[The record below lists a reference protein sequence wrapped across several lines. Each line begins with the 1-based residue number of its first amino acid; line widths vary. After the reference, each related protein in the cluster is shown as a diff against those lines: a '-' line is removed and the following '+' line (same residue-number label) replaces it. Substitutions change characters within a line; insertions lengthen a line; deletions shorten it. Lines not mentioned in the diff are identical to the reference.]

1 MTSSD
6 ANEQSSSL
14 QETTYFG
21 RLCGVRHVQ
30 VLLLFLCLTV
40 NFLMRVN
47 LSVAIVVMTD
57 TGTASNNP
65 VFNWTMAEQT
75 QIQSVFYFG
84 YFVMNV
90 ISAVLATIYSNKL
103 LLFLSVSLSSAITL
117 VTPTI
122 VAIGGRYALLLS
134 RVFLGVMQGMMM
146 SNVMSLMS
154 KWIPPTERSRC
165 GSFIIGGMN
174 FGTLVS
180 FSTSGWIGFHFGWPS
195 IYYFSGGLG
204 AVWALTWLILAADS
218 PENCWYITKKERDFV
233 LQELFQCQIT
243 AGKSRKIPWKKILT
257 NKACFALILT
267 TIGHYWGNMTLLAEM
282 PTYFKAVLHLH
293 TTHNGMIS
301 ALPYACMMVFSLLF
315 SCVVDIL
322 IKRGRVSVT
331 SARKSCNSI
340 GQWGAAA
347 CLVVLSYCKHEST
360 IVTMYTLGAT
370 LLGFSYFGFNIN
382 HLDIVPK
389 YAGFFMGITN
399 ALSNISNVL
408 GPLFVGFIVYDAEN
422 KQQWRTVFWVS
433 AIIWFIGNSI
443 FIIFGSGEPQDF
455 SEDEVSEDTSVHQRS
470 N

>member
-6 ANEQSSSL
+6 VNENEQP
-14 QETTYFG
+14 QDATYF
-21 RLCGVRHVQ
+21 RKLFGVRHVQ
-30 VLLLFLCLTV
+30 VVLLFLCLTV

-47 LSVAIVVMTD
+47 LSVAMVLMTD
-57 TGTASNNP
+57 TGSGSNYP
-65 VFNWTMAEQT
+65 VFNWSMSQQT
-75 QIQSVFYFG
+75 QLHSVFYIG
-84 YFVMNV
+84 YFFMNI

-103 LLFLSVSLSSAITL
+103 LLFLSVSLSSGITL
-117 VTPTI
+117 VTP
-122 VAIGGRYALLLS
+122 VSVFVGGWYALLVS
-134 RVFLGVMQGMMM
+134 RMILGVMQGMMM

-165 GSFIIGGMN
+165 GSLIIGGMN
-174 FGTLVS
+174 FGTLIS
-180 FSTSGWIGFHFGWPS
+180 FSTSGWIGSHFGWPS

-204 AVWALTWLILAADS
+204 VLWALSWFVGAADS
-218 PENCWYITKKERDFV
+218 PDDCWYITKKERDFII
-233 LQELFQCQIT
+233 QELIQSQVT
-243 AGKSRKIPWKKILT
+243 ASKSKKIPWKKILT
-257 NKACFALILT
+257 NKACFAVILT

-301 ALPYACMMVFSLLF
+301 ALPYACMMVFSILF
-315 SCVVDIL
+315 SYLVDIL
-322 IKRGRVSVT
+322 IKRGRISVT
-331 SARKSCNSI
+331 TARKSCNSI

-347 CLVVLSYCKHEST
+347 CLVILSYCKHEST

-399 ALSNISNVL
+399 ALSNISSVL
-408 GPLFVGFIVYDAEN
+408 GPLFVGYIVYDAEN
-422 KQQWRTVFWVS
+422 KHQWRTVFWVS
-433 AIIWFIGNSI
+433 AIIWFIGNCI
-443 FIIFGSGEPQDF
+443 FIIFGSGELQDL
-455 SEDEVSEDTSVHQRS
+455 SEDSNTEDTVNPYS

>member
-243 AGKSRKIPWKKILT
+243 AG
-257 NKACFALILT
+257 
-267 TIGHYWGNMTLLAEM
+267 
-282 PTYFKAVLHLH
+282 
-293 TTHNGMIS
+293 NGMIS